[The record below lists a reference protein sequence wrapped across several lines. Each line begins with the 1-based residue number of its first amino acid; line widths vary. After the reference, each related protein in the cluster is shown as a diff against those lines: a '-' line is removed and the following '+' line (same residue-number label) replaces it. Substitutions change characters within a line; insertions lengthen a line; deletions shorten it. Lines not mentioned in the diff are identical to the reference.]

1 MILLAIETSTHQGS
15 VAVLRDGEL
24 IFNESCG
31 AGRSHSSLLFS
42 TLERALAA
50 LPGGAKPDQIA
61 VGLGPGSYAGVRIA
75 ISAATG
81 LALATGAELLGLP
94 SLGALAEGDFVAVG
108 DARRNSF
115 SFTHVR
121 AGECVEGPLLL
132 SAEELAARLADCA
145 LPVYTSEEIKADLPV
160 KLELRYPEA
169 ERLAR
174 LAAAGRSI
182 SARGHLE
189 PLYLREPH
197 ITVAKTPP
205 A

>member
-15 VAVLRDGEL
+15 VAVLQGGRL
-24 IFNESCG
+24 LFNESCG

-42 TLERALAA
+42 TLERALAT
-50 LPGGAKPDQIA
+50 LPPGEHLDRIA

-94 SLGALAEGDFVAVG
+94 SIAALAEGEYIALG
-108 DARRNSF
+108 DARRSSF
-115 SFTHVR
+115 AYTHLR
-121 AGECVEGPLLL
+121 DGESLEGPLLL
-132 SAEELAARLADCA
+132 SAAELAEKLTGCP
-145 LPVYTSEEIKADLPV
+145 LPLYTSEPLEIPLPAAP
-160 KLELRYPEA
+160 ELRYPEA

-182 SARGHLE
+182 VARGNLE
-189 PLYLREPH
+189 PMYLREPH
-197 ITVAKTPP
+197 ITLPKAPRS
-205 A
+205 

>member
-15 VAVLRDGEL
+15 AALLRDGHL
-24 IFNESCG
+24 LFNESCG

-42 TLERALAA
+42 TLERALATIPQGER
-50 LPGGAKPDQIA
+50 LSHLA

-94 SLGALAEGDFVAVG
+94 STAALAEGEYIAVG
-108 DARRNSF
+108 DARRASF

-121 AGECVEGPLLL
+121 GGECVEGPLLF
-132 SAEELAARLADCA
+132 SAAELAEKLTAYSC
-145 LPVYTSEEIKADLPV
+145 PVYTSEALDATLPITP
-160 KLELRYPEA
+160 ELVYPSA

-174 LAAAGRSI
+174 LAAQGHSI
-182 SARGHLE
+182 VARGDLE
-189 PLYLREPH
+189 PIYLREPH
-197 ITVAKTPP
+197 ITAPKPQL
-205 A
+205 